1 MGKSGIDLRGRIAEA
16 LGNVGP
22 DAPLRQIVESPQV
35 QMALAKFEAADRAAG
50 AAQRRFRSWG
60 RRGIAA
66 TTFGVLVG
74 ALLLF
79 PIDELVAGM
88 PRIAI
93 GALQTLALLT
103 SVMATLVLSWRRPLE
118 EWRSDR
124 GKAERLRAHVL
135 ERILGAAP
143 PAGADVAQLVAGK
156 RKVLEHAYIADQL
169 EYLLARSEQHR
180 RLAGKVTP
188 LRLLSYAIIA
198 AASLLGV
205 VTLLRGFG
213 VVGPALH
220 PAIAWLSVEDA
231 SRWQLGATTIASGLL
246 AYATARTL
254 LDEDERKATLY
265 KATAARLQQIAG
277 ASGPGGGL
285 GSDAEAAL
293 MRQFEAARAIL
304 QQEHAVWSFLRLSE
318 TEEDEA

>member
-1 MGKSGIDLRGRIAEA
+1 MGKPGIDLRGRIAEA

-169 EYLLARSEQHR
+169 EYLVARSEQHR

-198 AASLLGV
+198 AASSPSCAASVLSV
-205 VTLLRGFG
+205 RRCTRRLRGCRSRMRADG
-213 VVGPALH
+213 SSARRRSPRGSSPTLPRGRSSTRTSARRRSTRRRRPGCSRSRVLPA
-220 PAIAWLSVEDA
+220 PAAGW
-231 SRWQLGATTIASGLL
+231 
-246 AYATARTL
+246 ARMP
-254 LDEDERKATLY
+254 R
-265 KATAARLQQIAG
+265 R
-277 ASGPGGGL
+277 S
-285 GSDAEAAL
+285 
-293 MRQFEAARAIL
+293 
-304 QQEHAVWSFLRLSE
+304 
-318 TEEDEA
+318 